1 MPKVETEKAGLVRDT
16 HNKALLSNDRIERDR
31 IQEARA
37 KARKA
42 AQLENRVD
50 ALEKQVAELKEMI
63 LNGSKA

>member
-1 MPKVETEKAGLVRDT
+1 MSDRQYVRSG
-16 HNKALLSNDRIERDR
+16 NGLSNKDTTARARV
-31 IQEARA
+31 QEARA

>member
-1 MPKVETEKAGLVRDT
+1 MPKVETEKAGLIRDT
-16 HNKALLSNDRIERDR
+16 NNKALLSNDRSERDR

-37 KARKA
+37 KARKS